1 MKKTVAQTKR
11 HKVFIS
17 FHEQDI
23 EYKKAFVRMMGK
35 RIVDRSVDTG
45 NIKDTGLK
53 TATVRQKIRD
63 EYIRDATVTI
73 VLIGPRTW
81 QRKHVDWEIGSSIRR
96 TKRNPRCGL
105 LGIVLP
111 NHFNYRKRRNPR
123 LLPPR
128 LADKN
133 KVEDPYAHI
142 YDWPNPWA
150 PAKIAMWMQRAFVR
164 RQGSPPINSR
174 GPFARNR
181 TKGLPE
187 GLAMSRMEACQ
198 PFALPRPKAP
208 AAAANGGCGD

>member
-1 MKKTVAQTKR
+1 MTRSRVPR

-23 EYKKAFVRMMGK
+23 KQKEDFVRMMGK

-45 NIKDTGLK
+45 NIDDTGLK

-81 QRKHVDWEIGSSIRR
+81 QRKHVDWEIGSSIRK

-111 NHFNYRKRRNPR
+111 NHSSYGKDDFDPH
-123 LLPPR
+123 LIPPR
-128 LADKN
+128 LADN
-133 KVEDPYAHI
+133 CTEGDSYSVI

-150 PAKIAMWMQRAFVR
+150 PAQVAEWIHNAYVR
-164 RQGSPPINSR
+164 RDGTPPNNSR
-174 GPFARNR
+174 RPFGRNR
-181 TKGLPE
+181 TRDYRKGW
-187 GLAMSRMEACQ
+187 Q
-198 PFALPRPKAP
+198 
-208 AAAANGGCGD
+208 